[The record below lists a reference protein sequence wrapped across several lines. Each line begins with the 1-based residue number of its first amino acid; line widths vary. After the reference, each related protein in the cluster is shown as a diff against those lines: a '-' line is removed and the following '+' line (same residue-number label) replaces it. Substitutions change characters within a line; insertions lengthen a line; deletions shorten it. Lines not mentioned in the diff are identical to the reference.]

1 MGVDPIKHY
10 SLTNP
15 ASIYD
20 EEAMTALELSART
33 AAKCNEV
40 VENLNKNHQLQQ
52 ELSKEL
58 TDKVTKFSEYVNEKA
73 TEIENFISSGIK
85 NQIVY
90 SFSHI
95 DGMHNFGDFL
105 APIRGNQTITID
117 AGLYHYPGGFI
128 KLTESKT
135 ITPQISVYP
144 SMLYLVYNGNFT
156 LKTKE
161 AIVYNDVILCGVY
174 FYSEETVTFHNDA
187 LFARYDANYNV
198 INEKLERKRELL
210 YDGFAYDGA
219 IYIDTVNHTVQITQ
233 PLKINCGW
241 YGIITVRPN
250 GELIPYD
257 LLGENKGT
265 FLLTLSRENSDNYT
279 FNFGHLTSLVSDT
292 DFNISLGGFSE
303 DIALI
308 GNNFSDDFVFNING
322 KGYFARDI
330 KPSPYSVNI
339 PKTAQYDAGKI
350 LSVDEQG
357 DPAWVEI
364 ENVEGVGF

>member
-20 EEAMTALELSART
+20 EEALTALELSART
-33 AAKCNEV
+33 ASKCNEV
-40 VENLNKNHQLQQ
+40 VENLNKNQQLQQ

-58 TDKVTKFSEYVNEKA
+58 TDKVNKFSEYVNEKA

-90 SFSHI
+90 SFSRI
-95 DGMHNFGDFL
+95 DGTHNFGDFL
-105 APIRGNQTITID
+105 APIRGNQTITVD

-144 SMLYLVYNGNFT
+144 SMLYLVYNGDFT
-156 LKTKE
+156 IKSKE
-161 AIVYNDVILCGVY
+161 AIVYTDVIFCGVY
-174 FYSEETVTFHNDA
+174 FYSEEIVTFHNDA
-187 LFARYDANYNV
+187 LFARYDANHNV
-198 INEKLERKRELL
+198 INEKSERKRELL
-210 YDGFAYDGA
+210 YEGFADDGA
-219 IYIDTVNHTVQITQ
+219 IYIDTVNHTVQIIQ
-233 PLKINCGW
+233 PLKINCGG
-241 YGIITVRPN
+241 YGNITVKTT
-250 GELIPYD
+250 GLIPYD
-257 LLGENKGT
+257 LLGYNKGT
-265 FLLTLSRENSDNYT
+265 FLLTLSRTNSDDYT
-279 FNFGHLTSLVSDT
+279 FNLGFLPALVSDT

-303 DIALI
+303 DIELI
-308 GNNFSDDFVFNING
+308 GNNFSDGFVFNING
-322 KGYFARDI
+322 KAYYARDI
-330 KPSPYSVNI
+330 KPSPYAVNI
-339 PKTAQYDAGKI
+339 PKTAQSDAGKI

-357 DPAWVEI
+357 TPVWVEI

>member
-20 EEAMTALELSART
+20 EEALTALELSART

-40 VENLNKNHQLQQ
+40 IENLNKNQQLQQ

-58 TDKVTKFSEYVNEKA
+58 TDKVTQFSEYVNEKA
-73 TEIENFISSGIK
+73 TEIENFITSGIK

-90 SFSHI
+90 SFSHL
-95 DGMHNFGDFL
+95 DGRHNFGDF
-105 APIRGNQTITID
+105 ASPIRGNQTITID

-144 SMLYLVYNGNFT
+144 TMMYLVYNGDFT
-156 LKTKE
+156 LKSNET
-161 AIVYNDVILCGVY
+161 IVYNDVILCGVY
-174 FYSEETVTFHNDA
+174 FYSEEIVTFHNDA
-187 LFARYDANYNV
+187 LFARYDANYNI
-198 INEKLERKRELL
+198 INEKSERKRELL
-210 YDGFAYDGA
+210 YEGFADDGA
-219 IYIDTVNHTVQITQ
+219 IYIDTVNHTVQIIQ
-233 PLKINCGW
+233 PLKINCGG
-241 YGIITVRPN
+241 YGNITVKTTD
-250 GELIPYD
+250 LIPYD

-279 FNFGHLTSLVSDT
+279 FNFGHLPALVSDT
-292 DFNISLGGFSE
+292 NFNVSLGGFSE
-303 DIALI
+303 DGKLL
-308 GNNFSDDFVFNING
+308 GDNFSDGFVFNING
-322 KGYFARDI
+322 KVYFARDI
-330 KPSPYSVNI
+330 KPSPYAVNI
-339 PKTAQYDAGKI
+339 PKTAQSDAGKI

-357 DPAWVEI
+357 TPVWVEI